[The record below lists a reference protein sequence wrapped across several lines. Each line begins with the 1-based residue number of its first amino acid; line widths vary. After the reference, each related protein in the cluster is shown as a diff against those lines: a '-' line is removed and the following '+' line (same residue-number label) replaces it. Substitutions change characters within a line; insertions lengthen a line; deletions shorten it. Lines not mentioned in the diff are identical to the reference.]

1 MSAPSV
7 AVIGA
12 GYAMLV
18 ALAWRNREQAVLA
31 IEGRD
36 GVRFLVESASPLKP
50 VKLVRTP
57 GFRAF

>member
-1 MSAPSV
+1 
-7 AVIGA
+7 
-12 GYAMLV
+12 
-18 ALAWRNREQAVLA
+18 VLA

-50 VKLVRTP
+50 VKLVRSP